1 MSTIYIVEDDENI
14 RELVTYALKS
24 NGYEAVGFQRAST
37 FWQAMQAKSCDLI
50 LLDIMLP
57 QESGLE
63 VLKKLKQNDWKQ
75 IPVILV
81 TAKTMEFDKIQG
93 LDSGADDYITKPFSI
108 LELVSRVKAV
118 LRRCSVKEPDEILL
132 FRTMQLD
139 MKKRT
144 VTVNGVLCNLTFKE
158 FELLHYFMKNINVVL
173 SREKIMEVVWGFD
186 FEGESRTVDMHVKSL
201 REKLGI
207 ADWIHTIRSVGYKLG
222 D

>member
-1 MSTIYIVEDDENI
+1 MSRIYIVEDDENI
-14 RELVTYALKS
+14 RELVTYALKT
-24 NGYEAVGFQRAST
+24 NGYDAMGFHHAAA
-37 FWQAMQAKSCDLI
+37 FWQAMNHKACDLV

-57 QESGLE
+57 QESGLD
-63 VLKKLKQNDWKQ
+63 VLRKMKQGDFKQ

-81 TAKTMEFDKIQG
+81 TAKAMEFDKIQG
-93 LDSGADDYITKPFSI
+93 LDSGADDYISKPFSI

-118 LRRCSVKEPDEILL
+118 LRRYVVKENEEVLTY
-132 FRTMQLD
+132 RTMILD
-139 MKKRT
+139 LKQRT
-144 VTVNGVLCNLTFKE
+144 VSVAGVPCVLTFKE

-207 ADWIHTIRSVGYKLG
+207 AQWIHTIRSVGYKLG